1 MIEGLLKKGISQ
13 SVSDVDEAKGI
24 VTGYFSSFDVLDS
37 DGDVITKGAYSKTI
51 SEWGPTGKG
60 RIKHLE
66 DHNRSRVPA
75 VIKELSEDNFGLRF
89 VSKAGS
95 HSLGQDWYKMCLD
108 GIITE
113 HSVGFKIIKQHKGD
127 RLGEKV
133 NFLTELQLWE
143 GSSMLTWGANEFTP
157 ITDVKSQ
164 EDFVSL
170 FYKLEKA
177 LCSGTYTD
185 ETFLEIEK
193 QYKALGQTLGEMSK
207 SGQTTLPGGEADT
220 TKPEERKDEEA
231 AKAAWELVETFKKS
245 VSNGRGE

>member
-60 RIKHLE
+60 RIKHLI
-66 DHNRSRVPA
+66 DHDYSQVPA
-75 VIKELSEDNFGLRF
+75 KIIELSEDHFGLRY

-95 HSLGQDWYKMCLD
+95 HTLGQDWYKMCLD

-113 HSVGFKIIKQHKGD
+113 HSVGYKTVKNHKGTH
-127 RLGEKV
+127 LGDKA
-133 NFLTELQLWE
+133 NFLTELKLWE
-143 GSSMLTWGANEFTP
+143 GSSMKTWAANEFTP
-157 ITDVKSQ
+157 ITDVKSL

-177 LCSGTYTD
+177 LRSGTYTD
-185 ETFLEIEK
+185 ETFLEIER
-193 QYKALGQTLGEMSK
+193 QYSALGLTLGEMSK
-207 SGQTTLPGGEADT
+207 SGQTTLPGGKDDT
-220 TKPEERKDEEA
+220 TKPEDEKQK
-231 AKAAWELVETFKKS
+231 KATSQIFKAFKTA
-245 VSNGRGE
+245 VQ